1 MATEHPKPGLDA
13 MCFKCDDY
21 MKPGLPLRLLQFNHW
36 RANSSPSLSF
46 LPFHHRAGWAS
57 WPASPREPQVSA
69 FPPLR
74 LQAYATVSI
83 FLVLLERVLEVRHL
97 VPMLAWSAL
106 DRLSHVTSLSFV
118 KDRDT
123 GSVVYVVLWD
133 CGWDEIIYGVW
144 GRNLWTQWARK
155 TFWIKCFWV
164 IQTSYDLDVLF
175 SILYYSKQAR
185 EDFSK
190 F

>member
-118 KDRDT
+118 KDRHWFSCLCRSLRLWVRWNHLWGVRKKSVNSVGQEDILDKMLLSNSDLIWFRCIIQYSLLLKT
-123 GSVVYVVLWD
+123 G
-133 CGWDEIIYGVW
+133 
-144 GRNLWTQWARK
+144 
-155 TFWIKCFWV
+155 
-164 IQTSYDLDVLF
+164 
-175 SILYYSKQAR
+175 
-185 EDFSK
+185 
-190 F
+190 